1 MDFEFILFEKVDG
14 IATVT
19 LNRPDKL
26 NALTPPMRVEMRKA
40 FEDVAEDDEARVLIL
55 TGAGRGFCAGA
66 DIVTVAERAELADD
80 ESMRALRLQP
90 VATNRPATLLRN
102 LNKPTI
108 CALNG
113 IVAGGPI
120 ALALS
125 CDIIIASDQA
135 RFRMALTRVG
145 LSLENGLSYM
155 LSRRIGSHLTL
166 ELAYT
171 NDIIDAREME
181 RIGLVNRVVPHD
193 QLMPT
198 ARNMALKM
206 FDIPPLGLALAKQ
219 CVYKALEAP
228 DLETQIAFEMLS
240 GKTLGQTEDR
250 KEAVQ
255 SFMEKRKPVYR
266 GR

>member
-1 MDFEFILFEKVDG
+1 MDFEFILFEKTDG

-26 NALTPPMRVEMRKA
+26 NALTPQMRVEMRKV
-40 FEDVAEDDEARVLIL
+40 FEDAAEDDGVRVLIL

-102 LNKPTI
+102 LRKPTI

-113 IVAGGPI
+113 IIAGGPI

-145 LSLENGLSYM
+145 LSLENGISYM
-155 LSRRIGSHLTL
+155 LSRRIGPHLTL

-171 NDIIDAREME
+171 NDIIDAHEME

-193 QLMPT
+193 KLMLT
-198 ARNMALKM
+198 ARDMAQKM
-206 FDIPPLGLALAKQ
+206 FDIPPLGLAMAKK
-219 CVYKALEAP
+219 CVYKSLEAP
-228 DLETQIAFEMLS
+228 DLETQIAFEMLL
-240 GKTLGQTEDR
+240 GKTLSQTEDR

>member
-1 MDFEFILFEKVDG
+1 MNSEVVLFEKADG

-19 LNRPDKL
+19 LNRPEKL
-26 NALTPPMRVEMRKA
+26 NALTPQMRVKMRQA
-40 FEDVAEDDEARVLIL
+40 FEDVSADDSVRVLIL
-55 TGAGRGFCAGA
+55 TGEGKGFCAGA
-66 DIVTVAERAELADD
+66 DIVTVAERTELADD
-80 ESMRALRLQP
+80 ESMRSLRLKP

-102 LNKPTI
+102 LEKPTI

-113 IVAGGPI
+113 IIAGGPI

-125 CDIIIASDQA
+125 CDIIIASERA

-145 LSLENGLSYM
+145 LSLENGISYM
-155 LSRRIGSHLTL
+155 LARRIGSHLTL

-171 NDIIDAREME
+171 NDIIDAKEME

-193 QLMPT
+193 ELMST
-198 ARNMALKM
+198 ARDMAKKM
-206 FDIPPLGLALAKQ
+206 FDIPPLGLAMAKR
-219 CVYKALEAP
+219 CVHKALEAP
-228 DLETQIAFEMLS
+228 GLESQIAFEMLL

-255 SFMEKRKPVYR
+255 SFMEKRKPIYQ

>member
-1 MDFEFILFEKVDG
+1 MDFEYILLKKEEG

-26 NALTPPMRVEMRKA
+26 NALTPQMRVEMRKA
-40 FEDVAEDDEARVLIL
+40 FEDVAEDEGVRVLIL

-66 DIVTVAERAELADD
+66 DIGTVADRTELAED
-80 ESMRALRLQP
+80 ETMRSLRLQP
-90 VATNRPATLLRN
+90 VATNRPAKLLRN
-102 LNKPTI
+102 LEKPTI

-113 IVAGGPI
+113 IIAGGPI

-125 CDIIIASDQA
+125 CDIIIASEQA

-145 LSLENGLSYM
+145 LSLENGISYM

-171 NDIIDAREME
+171 NDIIDAEKME
-181 RIGLVNRVVPHD
+181 RIGLVNKVVPHD
-193 QLMPT
+193 ELMST
-198 ARNMALKM
+198 ARDTALKM
-206 FDIPPLGLALAKQ
+206 FDIPPLGLAMAKK
-219 CVYKALEAP
+219 CVYKAIEAP
-228 DLETQIAFEMLS
+228 DLESQIAFEMLL
-240 GKTLGQTEDR
+240 GTTLSQTEDQ

-255 SFMEKRKPVYR
+255 SFMEKRKPVYK
-266 GR
+266 GK

>member
-1 MDFEFILFEKVDG
+1 MDFEFIDFDKSDG

-26 NALTPPMRVEMRKA
+26 NALTPQMRVEMRKA
-40 FEDVAEDDEARVLIL
+40 FEDVAEDDGIRVLIL

-66 DIVTVAERAELADD
+66 DITTVAARAELADD
-80 ESMRALRLQP
+80 ESMRALHLQP
-90 VATNRPATLLRN
+90 VATNRPATILRN
-102 LNKPTI
+102 LKKPTI

-113 IVAGGPI
+113 IIAGGPI

-125 CDIIIASDQA
+125 CDIIIASDKA

-145 LSLENGLSYM
+145 LSLENGISYM
-155 LSRRIGSHLTL
+155 LSQRIGPHLTL

-171 NDIIDAREME
+171 NDIIEAKEME
-181 RIGLVNRVVPHD
+181 RIGIVNRVVPHEE
-193 QLMPT
+193 LIPT
-198 ARNMALKM
+198 SRDMARRM
-206 FDIPPLGLALAKQ
+206 FDIPPLGLEMAKR
-219 CVYKALEAP
+219 CVYKAIEAP
-228 DLETQIAFEMLS
+228 DLETQIAFEMLL

-255 SFMEKRKPVYR
+255 SFMEKRKPIYQ

>member
-1 MDFEFILFEKVDG
+1 MNSGLVLYEKADG
-14 IATVT
+14 VATVT
-19 LNRPDKL
+19 LNRPEKL
-26 NALTPPMRVEMRKA
+26 NALTPQMRVEMRQA
-40 FEDVAEDDEARVLIL
+40 FEDAAADDGVRVLIL

-80 ESMRALRLQP
+80 ESMRSLRLQP

-102 LNKPTI
+102 LEKPTI

-113 IVAGGPI
+113 IIAGGPI

-125 CDIIIASDQA
+125 CDIIIASEQA

-145 LSLENGLSYM
+145 LSLENGISYM

-171 NDIIDAREME
+171 NDIIDAKEME

-193 QLMPT
+193 ELMST
-198 ARNMALKM
+198 VRDMALRM
-206 FDIPPLGLALAKQ
+206 FDIPPLGLAMAKR

-228 DLETQIAFEMLS
+228 DLDSQIAFEMLL

-255 SFMEKRKPVYR
+255 SFMEKRKPVYK
-266 GR
+266 GK

>member
-1 MDFEFILFEKVDG
+1 MDFEFILFEKADG

-40 FEDVAEDDEARVLIL
+40 FEEVAEDDGIRVLIL

-80 ESMRALRLQP
+80 ESLRALRLQP

-145 LSLENGLSYM
+145 LSLENGISFM
-155 LSRRIGSHLTL
+155 LSRRIGPHLTL

-171 NDIIDAREME
+171 NDIIDAKEME

-193 QLMPT
+193 ELMPA
-198 ARNMALKM
+198 ARNMAMKM
-206 FDIPPLGLALAKQ
+206 FDIPPLGLAMAKK
-219 CVYKALEAP
+219 CVYQSLEAP
-228 DLETQIAFEMLS
+228 DLETQIAFEMLL
-240 GKTLGQTEDR
+240 GKNLGQTEDR
-250 KEAVQ
+250 QEAVQ

>member
-1 MDFEFILFEKVDG
+1 MDFEFILFERADG

-26 NALTPPMRVEMRKA
+26 NALTPQMRVEMRKA
-40 FEDVAEDDEARVLIL
+40 FEEVAEDDGIRVLIL

-145 LSLENGLSYM
+145 LSLENGISYM

-171 NDIIDAREME
+171 NDIIDAKEME

-193 QLMPT
+193 ELMPA
-198 ARNMALKM
+198 ARKMALKM
-206 FDIPPLGLALAKQ
+206 FDIPPLGLSMAKK
-219 CVYKALEAP
+219 CVYQSLEAP
-228 DLETQIAFEMLS
+228 DLDTQIAFEMLL
-240 GKTLGQTEDR
+240 GKNLGQTEDR
-250 KEAVQ
+250 QEAVQ